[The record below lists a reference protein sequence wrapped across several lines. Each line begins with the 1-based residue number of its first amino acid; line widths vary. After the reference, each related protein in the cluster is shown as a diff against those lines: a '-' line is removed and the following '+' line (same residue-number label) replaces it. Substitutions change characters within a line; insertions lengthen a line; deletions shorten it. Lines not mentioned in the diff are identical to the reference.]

1 MELTW
6 LDWVLLSVILIS
18 SLISLTR
25 GFIKESL
32 SLLIWVLAIVF
43 ALVFHQLV
51 GVYLEP
57 HIPSP
62 SLRKAAAVLLL
73 FITTLLTGSLLL
85 FIIGRL
91 VAVTGLSGLDRLLG
105 MVFGAL
111 RGVLI
116 VVLLLM
122 LAQAILPVNQELW
135 WKQSQLIPH
144 FVQLEAWVITITDEL
159 RQLIQPLF
167 SQLLEQS
174 ASEIIQSK

>member
-135 WKQSQLIPH
+135 WKKSQLIPH